1 MILKD
6 LIELKKKIENKM
18 ATIEDLATIVRYL
31 LIKEIESYDNSESDK
46 SISIDYLF
54 GEFGK
59 NI

>member
-6 LIELKKKIENKM
+6 LIELKKKIENKT
-18 ATIEDLATIVRYL
+18 ATIEDLANIVKYL
-31 LIKEIESYDNSESDK
+31 LNKEIETYHNVESD
-46 SISIDYLF
+46 SAISIDYLF

>member
-6 LIELKKKIENKM
+6 LLELKKKIEDKR
-18 ATIEDLATIVRYL
+18 ATVEDLAIIVRYL
-31 LIKEIESYDNSESDK
+31 LIKEIESYNNSESDK
-46 SISIDYLF
+46 MASNDYLF